1 MEYTPFKLVGM
12 RVRLEP
18 IEKRHLEDL
27 YPTTREA
34 YPFLRPS
41 VFWDALTPEAFCQK
55 AQIEWTL
62 ERTPFVIVDNKNNEI
77 VGSSSLGSIDL
88 GNKKLEIGWTWLA
101 GHARQTGIN
110 TEAKWILLRHAFE
123 DLGMIRVQLMTHH
136 LNTQSQRAIEKLG
149 AVREGLL
156 RNHMVYPD
164 GHIRHTVVYSI
175 VDAEWPE
182 VKERLSTQLKGYPD
196 VHS

>member
-1 MEYTPFKLVGM
+1 MEYTPSKLVGT

-27 YPTTREA
+27 YPTTRES
-34 YPFLRPS
+34 YSFLRPS
-41 VFWDALTPEAFCQK
+41 VFWDSPTFEDFCEKVQLG
-55 AQIEWTL
+55 WSL
-62 ERTPFVIVDNKNNEI
+62 ERTPFIIMNQDNDA
-77 VGSSSLGSIDL
+77 VLGSTSLGSIDFL
-88 GNKKLEIGWTWLA
+88 NRKLEIGWTWLA
-101 GHARQTGIN
+101 GHAQRMGIN
-110 TEAKWILLRHAFE
+110 TEAKWLLLRHAFE

-149 AVREGLL
+149 AVREGFL